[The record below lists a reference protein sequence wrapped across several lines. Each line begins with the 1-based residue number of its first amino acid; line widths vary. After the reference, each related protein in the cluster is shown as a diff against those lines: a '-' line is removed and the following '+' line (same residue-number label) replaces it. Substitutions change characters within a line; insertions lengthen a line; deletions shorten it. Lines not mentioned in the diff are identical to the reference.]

1 MTKYSAKIVSVG
13 ELAQEFI
20 AEGVMVFFATNAPEE
35 LQETAFV
42 HDCTDEPTAPVVPGD
57 QVVLDG
63 KSFQVLAVGDV
74 ANENLKNLGHL
85 VLKFNGLTEPEM
97 RGDVNLPEGVVPAIG
112 PGSLM
117 EIIGTN

>member
-1 MTKYSAKIVSVG
+1 MTKYSANIVSVG

-42 HDCTDEPTAPVVPGD
+42 HDCTDEPSSPVEPGD
-57 QVVLDG
+57 QVILDG
-63 KSFQVLAVGDV
+63 KSFEVLGVGDV

-97 RGDVNLPEGVVPAIG
+97 RGDVNLPEVEVPQIG
-112 PGSLM
+112 PGSIM
-117 EIIGTN
+117 EIRGK